1 MSTLVFV
8 DKENKEPGTHMA
20 PKDGQKL
27 GLGLVR
33 LCSSSKNFRWERRG
47 LNLLERLEAPPALPK
62 AAAKALGTVNSSQGS
77 RTDSHTHPVKP
88 LCPKDDQDR

>member
-1 MSTLVFV
+1 MATLVFV

-33 LCSSSKNFRWERRG
+33 L
-47 LNLLERLEAPPALPK
+47 LLQQQTVDGSAEA
-62 AAAKALGTVNSSQGS
+62 
-77 RTDSHTHPVKP
+77 
-88 LCPKDDQDR
+88 